1 MRYFAENPTALYL
14 TVSAV
19 ARRTTP
25 DAKILLM
32 QRADNGHWGLPGGH
46 VEPGESV
53 ADAAVRE
60 VFEETG
66 CTVEVKRLIG
76 VYSDPAR
83 QTIETSDGACSQIV
97 NLCFEAHVLD
107 ENGQPTTPDETLD
120 MGFFAPDDLPE
131 PFVPIHAI
139 RIEDAVAADRAA
151 QIR

>member
-1 MRYFAENPTALYL
+1 MRYFAKNPTAVLL

-19 ARRTTP
+19 ARRASSDTR
-25 DAKILLM
+25 ILLM

-53 ADAAVRE
+53 SQATVRE
-60 VFEETG
+60 VLEETG
-66 CTVEVKRLIG
+66 CTVEVERLIG

-83 QTIETSDGACSQIV
+83 QTIESSRGVNSQLV
-97 NLCFEAHVLD
+97 NLCFEARVLD
-107 ENGQPTTPDETLD
+107 ESGQPTTPEETLD

-131 PFVPIHAI
+131 PFVPIHTI
-139 RIEDAVAADRAA
+139 RIEDAVSAGAAA